1 MALSQKQI
9 TQLAKEQERLNFNN
23 ILRVEKAFPQIRMKI
38 YNFVEFGKES

>member
-1 MALSQKQI
+1 MALSQKQVA
-9 TQLAKEQERLNFNN
+9 QLVKEQERLNFNN